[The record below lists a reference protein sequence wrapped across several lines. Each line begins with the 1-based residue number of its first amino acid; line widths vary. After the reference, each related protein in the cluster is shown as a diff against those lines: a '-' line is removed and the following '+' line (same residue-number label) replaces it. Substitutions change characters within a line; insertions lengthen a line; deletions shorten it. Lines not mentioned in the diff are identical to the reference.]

1 MIKGKFI
8 LIFLTVK
15 FKIIL
20 KLTVTIVRWI
30 ARFLGIFLFLFFIW
44 FAIQIG
50 SPDFKLMSEQEVKLF
65 SANVIMLL
73 GLIAVWKYEFL
84 GSLLL
89 IGGYSFFAIAN
100 YAFWNGPIFPTFL
113 LLGFL
118 HLFCWITSIV
128 LIKGKKTLLIFLK

>member
-1 MIKGKFI
+1 MK
-8 LIFLTVK
+8 LALT
-15 FKIIL
+15 II
-20 KLTVTIVRWI
+20 RWI

-50 SPDFKLMSEQEVKLF
+50 SPDFNLMSEQEVKLF

-73 GLIAVWKYEFL
+73 GLIAVWKFEFL

-100 YAFWNGPIFPTFL
+100 YAFWNGPIFPAFL
-113 LLGFL
+113 LLGLL
-118 HLFCWITSIV
+118 HLFCWASS
-128 LIKGKKTLLIFLK
+128 LIILKEREKTILIFLQ

>member
-1 MIKGKFI
+1 M
-8 LIFLTVK
+8 
-15 FKIIL
+15 
-20 KLTVTIVRWI
+20 KLAVTIIRWI

-50 SPDFKLMSEQEVKLF
+50 SPDFDLMSEQEVRLF
-65 SANVIMLL
+65 AANVIMLM

-89 IGGYSFFAIAN
+89 IGGYSFFAVAN

-113 LLGFL
+113 LLGLL
-118 HLFCWITSIV
+118 HLFCWVISI
-128 LIKGKKTLLIFLK
+128 LILEKSKKTLLIFLR